1 MLPCKVFIKVV
12 FFTFVETETDM
23 KPKKLFQ
30 AAAFLLFLLASPA
43 VFPQS
48 YNNTRTDGYRGIWF
62 ELNQKY
68 PFGDKYSGGLG
79 TYTAHH
85 YPMAVYAEKVAK
97 TFFVYGGTTGENDR
111 YLLCMIGSYDHR
123 RHRVEKP
130 VVVFDKQ
137 GVNDPHDNPSLAIDQ
152 QGYLWVFVSGRGKV
166 RPGYKY
172 RSVKPYSIDRF
183 EQVTSEEM
191 TYPQPWLTDQGFLHL
206 FTKYTGVRELYFET
220 STDGYTWTDDQKLAG
235 IREAGDTKGGHYQ
248 VSAAGGKVVGT
259 FFNRHPDGNVDKRT
273 DLYYLQTSDL
283 GKTWTT
289 VDGKPVATPLE
300 LVDNPAR
307 VVDYQSQQR
316 NVYLCDMLF
325 DEAANPVCLYVTSP
339 GHQPGP
345 GNSPRQWVVT
355 RWTGTEWLTSV
366 AGESDHNY
374 DMGSLFISAGK
385 WTILAPLVNGP
396 QIWGA
401 GGELA
406 TYESDD
412 QGKTWRK
419 ALQLTG
425 NSALNHNYARRSL
438 HAREPFLFF
447 WADGN
452 PDHFSISHLYFGNL
466 NGEVWQLPYQMKRK
480 TARPTKV
487 EFSGR

>member
-1 MLPCKVFIKVV
+1 
-12 FFTFVETETDM
+12 M

-220 STDGYTWTDDQKLAG
+220 STDGYT
-235 IREAGDTKGGHYQ
+235 
-248 VSAAGGKVVGT
+248 
-259 FFNRHPDGNVDKRT
+259 
-273 DLYYLQTSDL
+273 
-283 GKTWTT
+283 
-289 VDGKPVATPLE
+289 
-300 LVDNPAR
+300 
-307 VVDYQSQQR
+307 
-316 NVYLCDMLF
+316 
-325 DEAANPVCLYVTSP
+325 
-339 GHQPGP
+339 
-345 GNSPRQWVVT
+345 
-355 RWTGTEWLTSV
+355 
-366 AGESDHNY
+366 
-374 DMGSLFISAGK
+374 
-385 WTILAPLVNGP
+385 
-396 QIWGA
+396 
-401 GGELA
+401 
-406 TYESDD
+406 
-412 QGKTWRK
+412 
-419 ALQLTG
+419 
-425 NSALNHNYARRSL
+425 
-438 HAREPFLFF
+438 
-447 WADGN
+447 
-452 PDHFSISHLYFGNL
+452 
-466 NGEVWQLPYQMKRK
+466 
-480 TARPTKV
+480 
-487 EFSGR
+487 